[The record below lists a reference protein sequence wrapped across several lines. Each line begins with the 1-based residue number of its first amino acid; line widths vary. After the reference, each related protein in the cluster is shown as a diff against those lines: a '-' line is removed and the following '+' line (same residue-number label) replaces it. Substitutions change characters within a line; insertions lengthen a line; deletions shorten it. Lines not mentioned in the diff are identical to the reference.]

1 VAACDLLIELT
12 RGKTFT
18 DCAGDP
24 LLRSA
29 VERQFEIVGEALRGT
44 LQNRAELAADI
55 SDARDYRVSE
65 PAHSR
70 L

>member
-1 VAACDLLIELT
+1 
-12 RGKTFT
+12 
-18 DCAGDP
+18 
-24 LLRSA
+24 
-29 VERQFEIVGEALRGT
+29 VGEALRGT